1 MNATMDLSNFFPI
14 TDTTWIFFLVL
25 CIILF
30 APIIFNKMRLPHI
43 IGMIFAGLLIG
54 PHGLNILAHDSS
66 FELFGDV
73 GLFYI
78 MFLASLEINMQEMK
92 MAQGGAILL
101 GLTAFIFPLAI
112 GIAAN
117 MTILDYEL
125 TASIL
130 LASMYASHTLIAY
143 PIVARYG
150 LSRLRCVNFAVG
162 GTIVTDTLTL
172 FVLAVIG
179 GMYKGEVGA
188 WFLPSLLLKMIAI
201 TLVIVYIFPRI
212 ARFFFRKYNDGI
224 IQYIFVMAMLFMG
237 AGIMELAG
245 MEGILGAF
253 ITGLA
258 LNRLIPHSSPLMK
271 HIEFVGNALFIPYF
285 LIGVGMIIDLKV
297 LFGGGNALMV
307 AGVMIAIALFGKW
320 LASWITQKAYKMSGD
335 ERRLIFG
342 LSNAQAAATLAA
354 VLVGYNIILED
365 GSRLL
370 NDDVLNGTII
380 LILVTCI
387 VSSIITEHSSRK
399 IAMSGEIIDK
409 PIDTAEKTLISL
421 ANPEMVDRLMSLA
434 IMLRKEKSTV
444 PLTAVNVVLD
454 EDETQMSRG
463 TRVLEKAADIAAT
476 VNVQLLTKIRL
487 TTNLSHGIIHEM
499 KENNYHELIVGFHE
513 KSSPNDSFLG
523 TVLPE
528 LLTGLYS
535 QIIMAR
541 LTMPIN
547 TIRCIHIT
555 FPAKTEFEAG
565 FFHWVDQT
573 ERLAAGL
580 DCRIKYH
587 GHIDTMTLIQKHLKE
602 NKSRTRAEYFETDGG
617 NDLKR
622 ISEFVHEDHLLI
634 VVSARRGSISFRPSL
649 DHIFTQIQRNYTGR
663 SILLIYPNGYS
674 IDSDMTERPPMMM

>member
-1 MNATMDLSNFFPI
+1 MDVIDLSNFFPI

-30 APIIFNKMRLPHI
+30 APIIFTKMRLPHI
-43 IGMIFAGLLIG
+43 IGMILAGLLIG
-54 PHGLNILAHDSS
+54 PHGLNVLDYDSS

-92 MAQGGAILL
+92 MAKGGALLL
-101 GLTAFIFPLAI
+101 GLTAFIFPLVI
-112 GIAAN
+112 GVLAN
-117 MTILDYEL
+117 ITILDYGL
-125 TASIL
+125 AASVL

-150 LSRLRCVNFAVG
+150 LTRLRCVNFAVG

-179 GMYKGEVGA
+179 GLYKGEAGA
-188 WFLPSLLLKMIAI
+188 WFLPLLLAKMVFLTAF
-201 TLVIVYIFPRI
+201 IVFAFPRI
-212 ARFFFRKYNDGI
+212 TRYFFRKYNDGI
-224 IQYIFVMAMLFMG
+224 IQYIFVMAMLFLG
-237 AGIMELAG
+237 AGLMELVG

-253 ITGLA
+253 VTGLA
-258 LNRLIPHSSPLMK
+258 LNRLIPRSSPLMK

-297 LFGGGNALMV
+297 LWGGGNALMV
-307 AGVMIAIALFGKW
+307 AGVMIIIALFGKW
-320 LASWITQKAYKMSGD
+320 LASLVTQKVYGMSGE
-335 ERRLIFG
+335 ERRLMFG

-370 NDDVLNGTII
+370 NDDVLNGTIV
-380 LILVTCI
+380 LILVTCV
-387 VSSIITEHSSRK
+387 VSSIITETSSRK
-399 IAMSGEIIDK
+399 IAVSGEVVEK
-409 PIDTAEKTLISL
+409 PVETADKTLISL
-421 ANPEMVDRLMSLA
+421 ANPSMVDRLMNLA
-434 IMLRKEKSTV
+434 LMLRKENSKV
-444 PLTAVNVVLD
+444 PLSAVNVVLD
-454 EDETQMSRG
+454 EDETLMARG
-463 TRVLEKAADIAAT
+463 TKILDQATDIAAT
-476 VNVQLLTKIRL
+476 VNVQLLTKLRL

-499 KENNYHELIVGFHE
+499 KENSYSELIVGFHE
-513 KSSPNDSFLG
+513 KASPNDSFLG

-528 LLTGLYS
+528 LLTGLYC

-565 FFHWVDQT
+565 FFHWVEQT
-573 ERLAAGL
+573 ERLAVGL
-580 DCRIKYH
+580 DCRIMYH
-587 GHIDTMTLIQKHLKE
+587 GHIDTMNLIKKHIRDT
-602 NKSRTRAEYFETDGG
+602 KSRIRAEFYETDGG

-622 ISEFVHEDHLLI
+622 ISELVKPDHLLI

-649 DHIFTQIQRNYTGR
+649 DHIFTQIQRNYAGR

-674 IDSDMTERPPMMM
+674 IDSDMTEMPPTI

>member
-1 MNATMDLSNFFPI
+1 MMDFINLNEFFPI

-30 APIIFNKMRLPHI
+30 APILFNKLRLPHI
-43 IGMIFAGLLIG
+43 IGMIFAGLLVG
-54 PHGLNILAHDSS
+54 PHGFNILDHDSS

-92 MAQGGAILL
+92 MAKGGALLL
-101 GLTAFIFPLAI
+101 GLTAFVFPLAI
-112 GIAAN
+112 GVAAN
-117 MTILDYEL
+117 IFVLDYGL
-125 TASIL
+125 AASVL

-179 GMYKGEVGA
+179 GLFKGDTGA
-188 WFLPSLLLKMIAI
+188 WFLPVLLVKMILL
-201 TLVIVYIFPRI
+201 TLVIVFLFPRV

-224 IQYIFVMAMLFMG
+224 IQYIFVMAMLFLG
-237 AGIMELAG
+237 AGLMELVG

-253 ITGLA
+253 VTGLV
-258 LNRLIPHSSPLMK
+258 LNRLIPRSSPLMK

-307 AGVMIAIALFGKW
+307 AGVMIVIALFGKW
-320 LASWITQKAYKMSGD
+320 LASWVTQKVYGMSGE
-335 ERRLIFG
+335 ERRLMFG

-354 VLVGYNIILED
+354 VLVGYNIILAD

-380 LILVTCI
+380 LILVTCV
-387 VSSIITEHSSRK
+387 VSSIITENASRK
-399 IAMSGEIIDK
+399 IAISGEVVEK
-409 PIDTAEKTLISL
+409 PMETPGKMLISL
-421 ANPEMVDRLMSLA
+421 ANPDMVDRLMSLA
-434 IMLRKEKSTV
+434 LMLRKENSNV
-444 PLTAVNVVLD
+444 PLSAVNVVLD
-454 EDETQMSRG
+454 EDENQMARG
-463 TRVLEKAADIAAT
+463 TNILEHASDIAAT
-476 VNVQLLTKIRL
+476 VNVQLMTKLRL
-487 TTNLSHGIIHEM
+487 TTNISHGIIHEM
-499 KENNYHELIVGFHE
+499 KENNYHELVVGFHE
-513 KSSPNDSFLG
+513 KSSPNDFFLG

-528 LLTGLYS
+528 LLTGLYC

-565 FFHWVDQT
+565 FFHWVEQT
-573 ERLAAGL
+573 ERLATGL
-580 DCRIKYH
+580 DCLIKYH
-587 GHIDTMTLIQKHLKE
+587 GHIDTMRLIQKHHKDT
-602 NKSRTRAEYFETDGG
+602 KSRIRAEFYETDGG

-622 ISEFVHEDHLLI
+622 ISQLVKPDHLLI

-649 DHIFTQIQRNYTGR
+649 DHIFTQIQRNYVGR

-674 IDSDMTERPPMMM
+674 IDSDMTELPV

>member
-1 MNATMDLSNFFPI
+1 MMDFINLNEFFPI

-30 APIIFNKMRLPHI
+30 APILFNKLRLPHI
-43 IGMIFAGLLIG
+43 IGMIFAGLLVG
-54 PHGLNILAHDSS
+54 PHGFNILDHDSS

-92 MAQGGAILL
+92 MAKGGALLL
-101 GLTAFIFPLAI
+101 GLTAFVFPLAI
-112 GIAAN
+112 GVAAN
-117 MTILDYEL
+117 IFVLDYGL
-125 TASIL
+125 AASVL

-179 GMYKGEVGA
+179 GLFKGDTGA
-188 WFLPSLLLKMIAI
+188 WFLPVLLVKMILL
-201 TLVIVYIFPRI
+201 TLVIVFLFPRV

-224 IQYIFVMAMLFMG
+224 IQYIFVMAMLFLG
-237 AGIMELAG
+237 AGLMELVG

-253 ITGLA
+253 VTGLV
-258 LNRLIPHSSPLMK
+258 LNRLIPRSSPLMK

-307 AGVMIAIALFGKW
+307 AGVMIVIALFGKW
-320 LASWITQKAYKMSGD
+320 LASWVTQKVYGMSGE
-335 ERRLIFG
+335 ERRLMFG

-354 VLVGYNIILED
+354 VLVGYNIILAD

-380 LILVTCI
+380 LILVTCV
-387 VSSIITEHSSRK
+387 VSSIITENASRK
-399 IAMSGEIIDK
+399 IAISGEVVEK
-409 PIDTAEKTLISL
+409 PMETPGKMLISL
-421 ANPEMVDRLMSLA
+421 ANPDMVDRLMSLA
-434 IMLRKEKSTV
+434 LMLRKENSNV
-444 PLTAVNVVLD
+444 PLSAVNVVLD
-454 EDETQMSRG
+454 EDENQMARG
-463 TRVLEKAADIAAT
+463 TKILEHAADIAAT
-476 VNVQLLTKIRL
+476 VNVQLLTKLRL
-487 TTNLSHGIIHEM
+487 TTNISHGIIHEM
-499 KENNYHELIVGFHE
+499 KENNYHELVVGFHE
-513 KSSPNDSFLG
+513 KSSPNDFFLG

-528 LLTGLYS
+528 LLTGLYC

-565 FFHWVDQT
+565 FFHWVEQT
-573 ERLAAGL
+573 ERLATGL
-580 DCRIKYH
+580 DCLIKYH
-587 GHIDTMTLIQKHLKE
+587 GHIDTMRLIQKHHKDT
-602 NKSRTRAEYFETDGG
+602 KSRIRAEFYETDGG

-622 ISEFVHEDHLLI
+622 ISQLVKPDHLLI

-649 DHIFTQIQRNYTGR
+649 DHIFTQIQRNYVGR

-674 IDSDMTERPPMMM
+674 IDSDATELPM

>member
-1 MNATMDLSNFFPI
+1 MDVIDLSNFFPI

-30 APIIFNKMRLPHI
+30 APIIFTKMRLPHI
-43 IGMIFAGLLIG
+43 IGMILAGLLIG
-54 PHGLNILAHDSS
+54 PHGLNVLDYDSS

-92 MAQGGAILL
+92 MAKGGALLL
-101 GLTAFIFPLAI
+101 GLTAFIFPLVI
-112 GIAAN
+112 GVLAN
-117 MTILDYEL
+117 ITILDYGL
-125 TASIL
+125 AASVL

-150 LSRLRCVNFAVG
+150 LTRLRCVNFAVG

-179 GMYKGEVGA
+179 GLYKGEAGA
-188 WFLPSLLLKMIAI
+188 WFLPLLLAKMVFLTAF
-201 TLVIVYIFPRI
+201 IVFAFPRI
-212 ARFFFRKYNDGI
+212 TRYFFRKYNDGI
-224 IQYIFVMAMLFMG
+224 IQYIFVMAMLFLG
-237 AGIMELAG
+237 AGLMELVG

-253 ITGLA
+253 VTGLA
-258 LNRLIPHSSPLMK
+258 LNRLIPRSSPLMK

-297 LFGGGNALMV
+297 LWDGGNALMV
-307 AGVMIAIALFGKW
+307 AGVMIIIALFGKW
-320 LASWITQKAYKMSGD
+320 LASLVTQKVYGMSGE
-335 ERRLIFG
+335 ERRLMFG

-370 NDDVLNGTII
+370 NDDVLNGTIV
-380 LILVTCI
+380 LILVTCV
-387 VSSIITEHSSRK
+387 VSSIITETSSRK
-399 IAMSGEIIDK
+399 ITVSGEVVEK
-409 PIDTAEKTLISL
+409 PVETADKTLISL
-421 ANPEMVDRLMSLA
+421 ANPSMVDRLMNLA
-434 IMLRKEKSTV
+434 LMLRKENSKV
-444 PLTAVNVVLD
+444 PLSAVNVVLD
-454 EDETQMSRG
+454 EDETLMARG
-463 TRVLEKAADIAAT
+463 TKILDQATDIAAT
-476 VNVQLLTKIRL
+476 VNVQLLTKLRL

-499 KENNYHELIVGFHE
+499 KENSYSELIVGFHE
-513 KSSPNDSFLG
+513 KASPNDSFLG

-528 LLTGLYS
+528 LLTGLYC

-565 FFHWVDQT
+565 FFHWVEQT
-573 ERLAAGL
+573 ERLAVGL
-580 DCRIKYH
+580 DCRIMYH
-587 GHIDTMTLIQKHLKE
+587 GHIDTMNLIKKHIRDT
-602 NKSRTRAEYFETDGG
+602 KSRIRAEFYETDGG

-622 ISEFVHEDHLLI
+622 ISELVKPDHLLI

-649 DHIFTQIQRNYTGR
+649 DHIFTQIQRNYAGR

-674 IDSDMTERPPMMM
+674 IDSDMTEMPPTI

>member
-1 MNATMDLSNFFPI
+1 
-14 TDTTWIFFLVL
+14 
-25 CIILF
+25 
-30 APIIFNKMRLPHI
+30 MRLPHI
-43 IGMIFAGLLIG
+43 IGMIFAGLLVG
-54 PHGLNILAHDSS
+54 PHGFNILDHDSS

-92 MAQGGAILL
+92 MAKGGALLL
-101 GLTAFIFPLAI
+101 GLTAFVFPLAI
-112 GIAAN
+112 GVAAN
-117 MTILDYEL
+117 VFVLDYGL
-125 TASIL
+125 AASVL

-179 GMYKGEVGA
+179 GLFKGDTGA
-188 WFLPSLLLKMIAI
+188 WFLPVLLVKMILL
-201 TLVIVYIFPRI
+201 TLVIVFLFPRV

-224 IQYIFVMAMLFMG
+224 IQYIFVMAMLFLG
-237 AGIMELAG
+237 AGLMELVG

-253 ITGLA
+253 VTGLV
-258 LNRLIPHSSPLMK
+258 LNRLIPRSSPLMK

-307 AGVMIAIALFGKW
+307 AGVMIVIALFGKW
-320 LASWITQKAYKMSGD
+320 LASWVTQKVYGMSGE
-335 ERRLIFG
+335 ERRLMFG

-354 VLVGYNIILED
+354 VLVGYNIILAD

-380 LILVTCI
+380 LILVTCV
-387 VSSIITEHSSRK
+387 VSSIITENASRK
-399 IAMSGEIIDK
+399 IAISGEVVEK
-409 PIDTAEKTLISL
+409 PMETPGKMLISL
-421 ANPEMVDRLMSLA
+421 ANPDMVDRLMSLA
-434 IMLRKEKSTV
+434 LMLRKENSNV
-444 PLTAVNVVLD
+444 PLSAVNVVLD
-454 EDETQMSRG
+454 EDENQMARG
-463 TRVLEKAADIAAT
+463 TKILEHAADIAAT
-476 VNVQLLTKIRL
+476 VNVQLLTKLRL
-487 TTNLSHGIIHEM
+487 TTNISHGIIHEM
-499 KENNYHELIVGFHE
+499 KENNYHELVVGFHE
-513 KSSPNDSFLG
+513 KSSPNDFFLG

-528 LLTGLYS
+528 LLTGLYC

-565 FFHWVDQT
+565 FFHWVEQT
-573 ERLAAGL
+573 ERLATGL
-580 DCRIKYH
+580 DCLIKYH
-587 GHIDTMTLIQKHLKE
+587 GHIDTMRLIQKHHKDT
-602 NKSRTRAEYFETDGG
+602 KSRIRAEFYETDGG

-622 ISEFVHEDHLLI
+622 ISQLVKPDHLLI

-649 DHIFTQIQRNYTGR
+649 DHIFTQIQRNYVGR

-674 IDSDMTERPPMMM
+674 IDSDATELPV

>member
-1 MNATMDLSNFFPI
+1 MMNAMNFENLFPI
-14 TDTTWIFFLVL
+14 TDTTWIFFIVL

-30 APIIFNKMRLPHI
+30 APILFAKLRMPHI

-54 PHGLNILAHDSS
+54 PHGFNILAHDSS

-92 MAQGGAILL
+92 MAKGGASLL
-101 GLTAFIFPLAI
+101 GITAFVFPLAI
-112 GIAAN
+112 GVLAN
-117 MTILDYEL
+117 LTILDYGL
-125 TASIL
+125 AASVL

-179 GMYKGEVGA
+179 GLYKGEAGA
-188 WFLPSLLLKMIAI
+188 WFLPALLVKMILLTLAI
-201 TLVIVYIFPRI
+201 VFVFPRI
-212 ARFFFRKYNDGI
+212 TRFFFRKYNDGI
-224 IQYIFVMAMLFMG
+224 IQYIFVMAMLFLG
-237 AGIMELAG
+237 AGLMELVG

-253 ITGLA
+253 VTGLA
-258 LNRLIPHSSPLMK
+258 LNRLIPRSSPLMK

-297 LFGGGNALMV
+297 LFGEGNALMV
-307 AGVMIAIALFGKW
+307 AGLMIAIALFGKW
-320 LASWITQKAYKMSGD
+320 LASLVTQKVYKMTGE
-335 ERRLIFG
+335 ERRLMFG

-354 VLVGYNIILED
+354 VLVGYNIILSD

-380 LILVTCI
+380 LILVTCV
-387 VSSIITEHSSRK
+387 VSSIITENSSRK
-399 IAMSGEIIDK
+399 IAMSGEIVEK
-409 PIDTAEKTLISL
+409 PAVVDDKTLVSL

-434 IMLRKEKSTV
+434 LMLRKENSKV
-444 PLTAVNVVLD
+444 PLSAVNVVLD
-454 EDETQMSRG
+454 EDEKLMARG
-463 TRVLEKAADIAAT
+463 TKLLDQAADIAAT
-476 VNVQLLTKIRL
+476 VNVQLLTKLRL

-499 KENNYHELIVGFHE
+499 KENDYRELIVGFHE
-513 KSSPNDSFLG
+513 KASPNDSFLG

-528 LLTGLYS
+528 LLTGLYC

-565 FFHWVDQT
+565 FFHWVEQT

-587 GHIDTMTLIQKHLKE
+587 GHIDTMTLIQKHLRDT
-602 NKSRTRAEYFETDGG
+602 KSRVRAEFYETDGG

-622 ISEFVHEDHLLI
+622 ISELVRPDHLLI

-674 IDSDMTERPPMMM
+674 IDSDMTELPPTI

>member
-1 MNATMDLSNFFPI
+1 MMDFINLNEFFPI

-30 APIIFNKMRLPHI
+30 APILFNKLRLPHI
-43 IGMIFAGLLIG
+43 IGMIFAGLLVG
-54 PHGLNILAHDSS
+54 PHGFNILDHDSS

-92 MAQGGAILL
+92 MAKGGALLL
-101 GLTAFIFPLAI
+101 GLTAFVFPLAI
-112 GIAAN
+112 GVAAN
-117 MTILDYEL
+117 VFVLDYGL
-125 TASIL
+125 AASVL

-179 GMYKGEVGA
+179 GLFKGDTGA
-188 WFLPSLLLKMIAI
+188 WFLPMLLVKMILL
-201 TLVIVYIFPRI
+201 TLVIVFLFPRV

-224 IQYIFVMAMLFMG
+224 IQYIFVMAMLFLG
-237 AGIMELAG
+237 AGLMELVG

-253 ITGLA
+253 VTGLV
-258 LNRLIPHSSPLMK
+258 LNRLIPRSSPLMK

-307 AGVMIAIALFGKW
+307 AGVMIVIALFGKW
-320 LASWITQKAYKMSGD
+320 LASWVTQKVYGMSGE
-335 ERRLIFG
+335 ERRLMFG

-354 VLVGYNIILED
+354 VLVGYNIILAD

-380 LILVTCI
+380 LILVTCV
-387 VSSIITEHSSRK
+387 VSSIITENASRK
-399 IAMSGEIIDK
+399 IAISGEVVEK
-409 PIDTAEKTLISL
+409 PMETPGKMLISL
-421 ANPEMVDRLMSLA
+421 ANPDMVDRLMSLA
-434 IMLRKEKSTV
+434 LMLRKENSNV
-444 PLTAVNVVLD
+444 PLSAVNVVLD
-454 EDETQMSRG
+454 EDENQMARG
-463 TRVLEKAADIAAT
+463 TKILEHAADIAAT
-476 VNVQLLTKIRL
+476 VNVQLLTKLRL
-487 TTNLSHGIIHEM
+487 TTNISHGIIHEM
-499 KENNYHELIVGFHE
+499 KENNYHELVVGFHE
-513 KSSPNDSFLG
+513 KSSPNDFFLG

-528 LLTGLYS
+528 LLTGLYC

-565 FFHWVDQT
+565 FFHWVEQT
-573 ERLAAGL
+573 ERLATGL
-580 DCRIKYH
+580 DCLIKYH
-587 GHIDTMTLIQKHLKE
+587 GHIDTMRLIQKHHKDT
-602 NKSRTRAEYFETDGG
+602 KSRIRAEFYETDGG

-622 ISEFVHEDHLLI
+622 ISQLVKPDHLLI

-649 DHIFTQIQRNYTGR
+649 DHIFTQIQRNYVGR

-674 IDSDMTERPPMMM
+674 IDSDTTELPV

>member
-1 MNATMDLSNFFPI
+1 MDVIDLSNFFPI

-30 APIIFNKMRLPHI
+30 APIIFTKMRLPHI
-43 IGMIFAGLLIG
+43 IGMILAGLLIG
-54 PHGLNILAHDSS
+54 PHGLNVLDYDSS

-92 MAQGGAILL
+92 MAKGGALLL
-101 GLTAFIFPLAI
+101 GLTAFIFPLVI
-112 GIAAN
+112 GVLAN
-117 MTILDYEL
+117 ITILDYGL
-125 TASIL
+125 AASVL

-150 LSRLRCVNFAVG
+150 LTRLRCVNFAVG

-179 GMYKGEVGA
+179 GLYKGEAGA
-188 WFLPSLLLKMIAI
+188 WFLPLLLAKMVFLTAF
-201 TLVIVYIFPRI
+201 IVFAFPRI
-212 ARFFFRKYNDGI
+212 TRYFFRKYNDGI
-224 IQYIFVMAMLFMG
+224 IQYIFVMAMLFLG
-237 AGIMELAG
+237 AGLMELVG

-253 ITGLA
+253 VTGLA
-258 LNRLIPHSSPLMK
+258 LNRLIPRSSPLMK

-297 LFGGGNALMV
+297 LWNGGNALMV
-307 AGVMIAIALFGKW
+307 AGVMIIIALFGKW
-320 LASWITQKAYKMSGD
+320 LASLVTQKVYGMSGE
-335 ERRLIFG
+335 ERRLMFG

-370 NDDVLNGTII
+370 NDDVLNGTIV
-380 LILVTCI
+380 LILVTCV
-387 VSSIITEHSSRK
+387 VSSIITETSSRK
-399 IAMSGEIIDK
+399 ITVSGEVVEK
-409 PIDTAEKTLISL
+409 PVETADKTLISL
-421 ANPEMVDRLMSLA
+421 ANPSMVDRLMNLA
-434 IMLRKEKSTV
+434 LMLRKENSKV
-444 PLTAVNVVLD
+444 PLSAVNVVLD
-454 EDETQMSRG
+454 EDETLMARG
-463 TRVLEKAADIAAT
+463 TKILDQATDIAAT
-476 VNVQLLTKIRL
+476 VNVQLLTKLRL

-499 KENNYHELIVGFHE
+499 KENSYSELIVGFHE
-513 KSSPNDSFLG
+513 KASPNDSFLG

-528 LLTGLYS
+528 LLTGLYC

-565 FFHWVDQT
+565 FFHWVEQT
-573 ERLAAGL
+573 ERLAVGL
-580 DCRIKYH
+580 DCRIMYH
-587 GHIDTMTLIQKHLKE
+587 GHIDTMNLIKKHIRDT
-602 NKSRTRAEYFETDGG
+602 KSRIRAEFYETDGG

-622 ISEFVHEDHLLI
+622 ISELVKPDHLLI

-649 DHIFTQIQRNYTGR
+649 DHIFTQIQRNYAGR

-674 IDSDMTERPPMMM
+674 IDSDMTEMPPTI

>member
-1 MNATMDLSNFFPI
+1 MMDFINLNEFFPI

-30 APIIFNKMRLPHI
+30 APILFNKLRLPHI
-43 IGMIFAGLLIG
+43 IGMIFAGLLVG
-54 PHGLNILAHDSS
+54 PHGFNILDHDSS

-92 MAQGGAILL
+92 MAKGGALLL
-101 GLTAFIFPLAI
+101 GLTAFVFPLAI
-112 GIAAN
+112 GVAAN
-117 MTILDYEL
+117 IFVLDYGL
-125 TASIL
+125 AASVL

-179 GMYKGEVGA
+179 GLFKGDTGA
-188 WFLPSLLLKMIAI
+188 WFLPMLLVKMILL
-201 TLVIVYIFPRI
+201 TLVIVFLFPRV

-224 IQYIFVMAMLFMG
+224 IQYIFVMAMLFLG
-237 AGIMELAG
+237 AGLMELVG

-253 ITGLA
+253 VTGLV
-258 LNRLIPHSSPLMK
+258 LNRLIPRSSPLMK

-307 AGVMIAIALFGKW
+307 AGVMIVIALFGKW
-320 LASWITQKAYKMSGD
+320 LASWVTQKVYGMSGE
-335 ERRLIFG
+335 ERRLMFG

-354 VLVGYNIILED
+354 VLVGYNIILAD

-380 LILVTCI
+380 LILVTCV
-387 VSSIITEHSSRK
+387 VSSIITENASRK
-399 IAMSGEIIDK
+399 IAISGEVVEK
-409 PIDTAEKTLISL
+409 PMETPGKMLISL
-421 ANPEMVDRLMSLA
+421 ANPDMVDRLMSLA
-434 IMLRKEKSTV
+434 LMLRKENSNV
-444 PLTAVNVVLD
+444 PLSAVNVVLD
-454 EDETQMSRG
+454 EDENQMARG
-463 TRVLEKAADIAAT
+463 TKILEHAADIAAT
-476 VNVQLLTKIRL
+476 VNVQLLTKLRL
-487 TTNLSHGIIHEM
+487 TTNISHGIIHEM
-499 KENNYHELIVGFHE
+499 KENNYHELVVGFHE
-513 KSSPNDSFLG
+513 KSSPNDFFLG

-528 LLTGLYS
+528 LLTGLYC

-555 FPAKTEFEAG
+555 FPAKAEFEAG
-565 FFHWVDQT
+565 FFHWVEQT
-573 ERLAAGL
+573 ERLATGL
-580 DCRIKYH
+580 DCLIKYH
-587 GHIDTMTLIQKHLKE
+587 GHIDTMRLIQKHHKDT
-602 NKSRTRAEYFETDGG
+602 KSRIRAEFYETDGG

-622 ISEFVHEDHLLI
+622 ISQLVKPDHLLI

-649 DHIFTQIQRNYTGR
+649 DHIFTQIQRNYVGR

-674 IDSDMTERPPMMM
+674 IDSDMTELPV

>member
-1 MNATMDLSNFFPI
+1 MSVMIDLNSFFPI
-14 TDTTWIFFLVL
+14 TDTTWIFFIVL

-30 APIIFNKMRLPHI
+30 APLLFTKLRMPHI

-54 PHGLNILAHDSS
+54 PHGFNILAYDSS

-92 MAQGGAILL
+92 MAQGGAVLL

-112 GIAAN
+112 GVVAN
-117 MTILDYEL
+117 MTLLDYGL
-125 TASIL
+125 AASVL

-179 GMYKGEVGA
+179 GLYKGDSGA
-188 WFLPSLLLKMIAI
+188 WFFTALLLKMILL
-201 TLVIVYIFPRI
+201 TMVIVFVFPRI
-212 ARFFFRKYNDGI
+212 ARYFFRKYNDGI
-224 IQYIFVMAMLFMG
+224 IQYIFVMAMLFLG
-237 AGIMELAG
+237 AGLMELVG

-258 LNRLIPHSSPLMK
+258 LNRLIPRSSPLMK

-285 LIGVGMIIDLKV
+285 LIGVGMIINLKV

-307 AGVMIAIALFGKW
+307 AGVMIVIALFGKW
-320 LASWITQKAYKMSGD
+320 LASLVTQKVYGMSGD
-335 ERRLIFG
+335 ERRLMFG

-370 NDDVLNGTII
+370 NDDVLNGTIV
-380 LILVTCI
+380 LILVTCVI
-387 VSSIITEHSSRK
+387 SSILTETSSRK
-399 IAMSGEIIDK
+399 IAMSGEVIDK
-409 PIDTAEKTLISL
+409 PVDTMDKTLISL
-421 ANPEMVDRLMSLA
+421 ANPDMVDRLMNLA
-434 IMLRKEKSTV
+434 FLIRKEGSKV
-444 PLTAVNVVLD
+444 PLSAVNVVLD
-454 EDETQMSRG
+454 EDEKQMARG
-463 TRVLEKAADIAAT
+463 TKVLEKAEDIAAT
-476 VNVQLLTKIRL
+476 VNVPLLTKLRL

-499 KENNYHELIVGFHE
+499 KENNYTELIVGFHE

-528 LLTGLYS
+528 LLTGLYC
-535 QIIMAR
+535 QIVMAR

-587 GHIDTMTLIQKHLKE
+587 GHIDTMTLIQRHLKE
-602 NKSRTRAEYFETDGG
+602 NKSKIRAEYFETDGG

-622 ISEFVHEDHLLI
+622 ISELVKEDHLLI

-674 IDSDMTERPPMMM
+674 IDSDMTEMPPLI

>member
-1 MNATMDLSNFFPI
+1 MMDFINLNEFFPI

-30 APIIFNKMRLPHI
+30 APILFNKLRLPHI
-43 IGMIFAGLLIG
+43 IGMIFAGLLVG
-54 PHGLNILAHDSS
+54 PHGFNILDHDSS

-92 MAQGGAILL
+92 MAKGGALLL
-101 GLTAFIFPLAI
+101 GLTAFVFPLAI
-112 GIAAN
+112 GVAAN
-117 MTILDYEL
+117 IFVLDYGL
-125 TASIL
+125 AASVL

-179 GMYKGEVGA
+179 GLFKGDTGA
-188 WFLPSLLLKMIAI
+188 WFLPVLLVKMILL
-201 TLVIVYIFPRI
+201 TLVIVFLFPRV

-224 IQYIFVMAMLFMG
+224 IQYIFVMAMLFLG
-237 AGIMELAG
+237 AGLMELVG

-253 ITGLA
+253 VTGLV
-258 LNRLIPHSSPLMK
+258 LNRLIPRSSPLMK

-307 AGVMIAIALFGKW
+307 AGVMIVIALFGKW
-320 LASWITQKAYKMSGD
+320 LASWVTQKVYGMSGE
-335 ERRLIFG
+335 ERRFMFG

-354 VLVGYNIILED
+354 VLVGYNIILAD

-380 LILVTCI
+380 LILVTCV
-387 VSSIITEHSSRK
+387 VSSIITENASRK
-399 IAMSGEIIDK
+399 IAISGEVVEK
-409 PIDTAEKTLISL
+409 PMETPGKMLISL
-421 ANPEMVDRLMSLA
+421 ANPDMVDRLMSLA
-434 IMLRKEKSTV
+434 LMLRKENSNV
-444 PLTAVNVVLD
+444 PLSAVNVVLD
-454 EDETQMSRG
+454 EDENQMARG
-463 TRVLEKAADIAAT
+463 TKILEHAADIAAT
-476 VNVQLLTKIRL
+476 VNVQLLTKLRL
-487 TTNLSHGIIHEM
+487 TTNISHGIIHEM
-499 KENNYHELIVGFHE
+499 KENNYHELVVGFHE
-513 KSSPNDSFLG
+513 KSSPNDFFLG

-528 LLTGLYS
+528 LLTGLYC

-565 FFHWVDQT
+565 FFHWVEQT
-573 ERLAAGL
+573 ERLATGL
-580 DCRIKYH
+580 DCLIKYH
-587 GHIDTMTLIQKHLKE
+587 GHIDTMRLIQKHHKDT
-602 NKSRTRAEYFETDGG
+602 KSRIRAEFYETDGG

-622 ISEFVHEDHLLI
+622 ISQLVKPDHLLI

-649 DHIFTQIQRNYTGR
+649 DHIFTQIQRNYVGR
-663 SILLIYPNGYS
+663 SI
-674 IDSDMTERPPMMM
+674 

>member
-1 MNATMDLSNFFPI
+1 MSVMIDLNSFFPI
-14 TDTTWIFFLVL
+14 TDTTWIFFIVL

-30 APIIFNKMRLPHI
+30 APLLFTKLRMPHI

-54 PHGLNILAHDSS
+54 PHGFNILAYDSS

-92 MAQGGAILL
+92 MAQGGAVLL

-112 GIAAN
+112 GVVAN
-117 MTILDYEL
+117 MTLLDYGL
-125 TASIL
+125 AASVL

-179 GMYKGEVGA
+179 GLYKGDSGA
-188 WFLPSLLLKMIAI
+188 WFFTALLLKMILL
-201 TLVIVYIFPRI
+201 TMVIVFVFPRI
-212 ARFFFRKYNDGI
+212 ARYFFRKYNDGI
-224 IQYIFVMAMLFMG
+224 IQYIFVMAMLFLG
-237 AGIMELAG
+237 AGLMELVG

-258 LNRLIPHSSPLMK
+258 LNRLIPRSSPLMK

-285 LIGVGMIIDLKV
+285 LIGVGMIINLKV

-307 AGVMIAIALFGKW
+307 AGVMIVIALFGKW
-320 LASWITQKAYKMSGD
+320 LASLVTQKVYGMSGD
-335 ERRLIFG
+335 ERRLMFG

-370 NDDVLNGTII
+370 NDDVLNGTIV
-380 LILVTCI
+380 LILVTCVI
-387 VSSIITEHSSRK
+387 SSILTETSSRK

-409 PIDTAEKTLISL
+409 PVDTMDKTLISL
-421 ANPEMVDRLMSLA
+421 ANPDMVDRLMNLA
-434 IMLRKEKSTV
+434 FLIRKEGSKV
-444 PLTAVNVVLD
+444 PLSAVNVVLD
-454 EDETQMSRG
+454 EDEKQMARG
-463 TRVLEKAADIAAT
+463 TKVLEKAEDIAAT
-476 VNVQLLTKIRL
+476 VNVPLLTKLRL

-499 KENNYHELIVGFHE
+499 KENNYTELIVGFHE

-528 LLTGLYS
+528 LLTGLYC
-535 QIIMAR
+535 QIVMAR

-587 GHIDTMTLIQKHLKE
+587 GHIDTMTLIQRHLKE
-602 NKSRTRAEYFETDGG
+602 NKSKIRAEYFETDGG

-622 ISEFVHEDHLLI
+622 ISELVKEDHLLI

-674 IDSDMTERPPMMM
+674 IDSDMTEMPPLI